1 MLSAQIIPEGDS
13 VFFSNWVGSTELP
26 SPDEVREHYD
36 VLDRRAAVVVRF
48 VHLGL
53 VVKYG
58 PHVRA
63 AEGQA
68 LWVIE
73 HFTDVRAPT
82 VYGWFQDGDEMFLY
96 MSLVDGV
103 TLERRWPEMSK
114 NEKLDVSRQLQRMLA
129 SMRALPWNE
138 THIGPS
144 RYLFDSVALIE
155 FSRIPWTHP
164 VP

>member
-1 MLSAQIIPEGDS
+1 MVGILIHAEHPQRRMTLPRRCMASAMRNDDDDAAAIVHRLTPPHQAMVNAQIIPEGDS
-13 VFFSNWVGSTELP
+13 VFFSNWAGPTELP
-26 SPDEVREHYD
+26 SPDEVREHYN
-36 VLDRRAAVVVRF
+36 VLDRRASVIVRLF
-48 VHLGL
+48 HLDL

-82 VYGWFQDGDEMFLY
+82 VYGWFQDGAEMFLY

-103 TLERRWPEMSK
+103 TL
-114 NEKLDVSRQLQRMLA
+114 
-129 SMRALPWNE
+129 
-138 THIGPS
+138 
-144 RYLFDSVALIE
+144 
-155 FSRIPWTHP
+155 
-164 VP
+164 

>member
-1 MLSAQIIPEGDS
+1 MLNAQIIPEGDS
-13 VFFSNWVGSTELP
+13 VFFSNWDGPDELP

-36 VLDRRAAVVVRF
+36 VLDRHRAVVVRF
-48 VHLGL
+48 IHLDL
-53 VVKYG
+53 IVKYG
-58 PHVRA
+58 PHIRA

-68 LWVIE
+68 LWIIE
-73 HFTDVRAPT
+73 HFTDVQAPT

-103 TLERRWPEMSK
+103 TLERRWPEMSEE
-114 NEKLDVSRQLQRMLA
+114 EKVDVSRQLQHMLA

-138 THIGPS
+138 TYIGSS
-144 RYLFDSVALIE
+144 RSPFESATLTE
-155 FSRIPWTHP
+155 FSRIPWTHF